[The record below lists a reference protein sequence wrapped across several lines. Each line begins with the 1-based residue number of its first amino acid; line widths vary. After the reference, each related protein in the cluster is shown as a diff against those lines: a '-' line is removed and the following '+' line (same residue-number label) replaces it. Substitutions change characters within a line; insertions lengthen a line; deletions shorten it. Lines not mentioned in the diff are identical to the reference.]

1 MSKKRRSQRIL
12 KLLRKAYTD
21 VVGTALNFSN
31 ALELLVATILSAQ
44 CTDKRVNKVM
54 RVLFKK
60 YKTAA
65 DYAKADVKEL
75 QDIIRST
82 GFYHNKAKF
91 IKSATKK
98 IVEDFNSEIP
108 GSIEEM
114 IKLPGVGRKTA
125 NVVLSNAFGIH
136 EGVAV
141 DTHVMRLSKRLGFT
155 EEKDRVK
162 IERDLMKRKKT
173 CRVMDLLKIGSVN
186 IGTVQASHQ
195 YPVYYILELAATFI
209 QILGGAVLGIKIIIF
224 YLKI

>member
-1 MSKKRRSQRIL
+1 MSEKRRSQRIL
-12 KLLRKAYTD
+12 KLLRKEYTD

-44 CTDKRVNKVM
+44 CTDKRVNKVI
-54 RVLFKK
+54 RILFEK

-82 GFYHNKAKF
+82 GFYRNKAKF

-155 EEKDRVK
+155 EEKDRDK
-162 IERDLMKRKKT
+162 IERDLMNLFLR
-173 CRVMDLLKIGSVN
+173 D
-186 IGTVQASHQ
+186 QWF
-195 YPVYYILELAATFI
+195 ELANLILAHGRTVCKARRPECGVCVIYHFCPSAFTFN
-209 QILGGAVLGIKIIIF
+209 
-224 YLKI
+224 

>member
-1 MSKKRRSQRIL
+1 MSEKRRSQRIL
-12 KLLRKAYTD
+12 KLLRKEYTN

-44 CTDKRVNKVM
+44 CTDKRVNKVI
-54 RVLFKK
+54 RILFEK

-82 GFYHNKAKF
+82 GFYRNKAKF

-155 EEKDRVK
+155 EEKDRDK
-162 IERDLMKRKKT
+162 IERDLMNLFLR
-173 CRVMDLLKIGSVN
+173 D
-186 IGTVQASHQ
+186 QWF
-195 YPVYYILELAATFI
+195 ELANLILAHGRTACKARRPECGACVIYHFCPSAFTFN
-209 QILGGAVLGIKIIIF
+209 
-224 YLKI
+224 